1 VAIPKASREHG
12 RVTKG
17 RGKGAADL
25 DGDDG
30 AVVLKGIAE
39 HVLVGLVGQATDVDR
54 GRLVH
59 RHLAATGD
67 AGPLGF
73 WVSVPSLSLSL
84 ALWLAR
90 EWTTTG
96 LGWGARRRVVGSDLV
111 CGVDG

>member
-1 VAIPKASREHG
+1 VAIPKASRENG
-12 RVTKG
+12 RGTKG
-17 RGKGAADL
+17 REKGAADL

-73 WVSVPSLSLSL
+73 WVSVPSLSP

-90 EWTTTG
+90 G
-96 LGWGARRRVVGSDLV
+96 VDDDRVGVGSKEKG
-111 CGVDG
+111 CWI